1 MGEMTRNVIVSRI
14 DVAAADLEKKRD
26 FVSREVPLH
35 IFLGSIH
42 FVSIL
47 CSPILLKELAVGHL
61 LGEGVISSVDEIS
74 NINFDEE
81 SRCYVSLREADVEK
95 RTVVSKPFT
104 RLIVS
109 ACGDAGYRSLSEL
122 LDSVRLKPLPSW
134 HVKAK
139 TILKSVREL
148 NVLGDT
154 FRKTGGV
161 HVAGLFRRDGKLVVL
176 AEDVGRHNA
185 VDKVVGTAALRGED
199 LGWCFLGL
207 SGRLTGDI
215 ALKAARAGV
224 PVVGSLAAAVDSGV
238 VVAERFGVT
247 LIGFVR
253 GSRMNVYAC
262 PWRVDV

>member
-1 MGEMTRNVIVSRI
+1 MDEMTRNIVVSRI
-14 DVAAADLEKKRD
+14 NVAAGNVEKKHD

-47 CSPILLKELAVGHL
+47 CSPILLKELVVGHL
-61 LGEGVISSVDEIS
+61 LGEGVINSVDEIS

-81 SRCYVSLREADVEK
+81 SRCCISLREADVEK
-95 RTVVSKPFT
+95 RIVVSKPFA
-104 RLIVS
+104 RLIIS
-109 ACGDAGYRSLSEL
+109 ACGDVGYRSLSEL
-122 LDSVRLKPLPSW
+122 LDSVKLKPLPSW

-148 NVLGDT
+148 NVLGET

-161 HVAGLFRRDGKLVVL
+161 HVTGLFQRSGKLVVS
-176 AEDVGRHNA
+176 AEDVGRHNS
-185 VDKVVGTAALRGED
+185 VDKVVGAAALSGED
-199 LGWCFLGL
+199 LSGCFLGL

-215 ALKAARAGV
+215 VLKAARVGV
-224 PVVGSLAAAVDSGV
+224 PVVGSLAAAVYSGV
-238 VVAERFGVT
+238 VVALRFGVT
-247 LIGFVR
+247 LAGFVR
-253 GSRMNVYAC
+253 GERMNVYAC